1 MNIDL
6 VNIDLENQIENLETN
21 IYQMERK
28 NNYIKNMLKNFI
40 EIAKSYK
47 LIDKEQT
54 GLQCKLSK
62 SIKDIKDIT
71 LAGLI
76 IYKIVTLFVF
86 LLFFLLEKSKSYCY
100 IYFIFENWF
109 FFIIFYESLS
119 LFKKNNVVFE
129 PEVESIIVK
138 ESREKIGNIN
148 TEQNYL
154 RDLIE
159 T

>member
-1 MNIDL
+1 M
-6 VNIDLENQIENLETN
+6 NIDLENQIEKLETN

-62 SIKDIKDIT
+62 SIKDIKNIT

-76 IYKIVTLFVF
+76 TYKIVTLVLFS
-86 LLFFLLEKSKSYCY
+86 LFFLLEIEKSKSYCY

-109 FFIIFYESLS
+109 FFIIFYEALS
-119 LFKKNNVVFE
+119 LFKQNNVVFE
-129 PEVESIIVK
+129 PEVESLIVK
-138 ESREKIGNIN
+138 ESRKKIDNIN
-148 TEQNYL
+148 TDQNYL

>member
-1 MNIDL
+1 M
-6 VNIDLENQIENLETN
+6 NIDLENQIEKLETN

-62 SIKDIKDIT
+62 SIKDIKNIT

-76 IYKIVTLFVF
+76 AYKIVTLVLFS
-86 LLFFLLEKSKSYCY
+86 LFFLLEIEKLKSYCY

-109 FFIIFYESLS
+109 FFIIFYEALS
-119 LFKKNNVVFE
+119 LFKQNNVVFE
-129 PEVESIIVK
+129 PEPESLIIK
-138 ESREKIGNIN
+138 ESREKIDNIN
-148 TEQNYL
+148 TDQNYL